1 MIMECPR
8 CDLKVKER
16 VCEKCGDEVSANYE
30 SKKDLGDGVV
40 FL

>member
-1 MIMECPR
+1 MKCPK

-16 VCEKCGDEVSANYE
+16 FCEKCGDEVSPNYE